1 MVLRPLVAGDAMA
14 GGQPLRPVVA
24 AGGALVRAAARPAGR
39 VLVPAA
45 ARRAGQGAGAAAVAA
60 AAVALAWAA
69 GAGRGGTGGAGRRPG
84 PRSEERRVGQECV
97 SKCRSRGS
105 PYHYKKQEQRTRTTT
120 MEKTKEIKE

>member
-24 AGGALVRAAARPAGR
+24 AGGALARAAARPAGR
-39 VLVPAA
+39 GLVPAA

-69 GAGRGGTGGAGRRPG
+69 GAGRGG
-84 PRSEERRVGQECV
+84 RSEERRVGKAWC
-97 SKCRSRGS
+97 STCRSRGS
-105 PYHYKKQEQRTRTTT
+105 PDH
-120 MEKTKEIKE
+120 

>member
-84 PRSEERRVGQECV
+84 PVGAGAHRSEERRVGKECV
-97 SKCRSRGS
+97 STCRSRWS
-105 PYHYKKQEQRTRTTT
+105 P
-120 MEKTKEIKE
+120 